1 MQGNQI
7 VNRIKAR
14 VTELGMTMAEFY
26 KDCGI
31 SSGAVSQWRSGRTT
45 PSMAS
50 LQNIAVYL
58 GIPLSQLLE
67 ETKSPAPDEGE
78 AEKQEFIAL
87 YEAAPAWLQ
96 EQVRS
101 LLKAAESGREVP
113 GDDPKGQ

>member
-7 VNRIKAR
+7 VNKIKAR
-14 VTELGMTMAEFY
+14 VTELGLTMTEFY

-58 GIPLSQLLE
+58 GVPLSYLLE
-67 ETKSPAPDEGE
+67 ETKSPALSKGE
-78 AEKQEFIAL
+78 AEKQEFISL

-101 LLKAAESGREVP
+101 LLKAAESGHAAP
-113 GDDPKGQ
+113 GDGPKDQ